1 MSPSA
6 MLGPPLGQGPVTHR
20 GDKLDS
26 PPSTGTSATEPEVS
40 THQHGRSSGGS
51 GAEIQQ
57 HGCDRSDQRG
67 RRLHRRI
74 LGQWKGYEKEIVSAV
89 FWMILLFRERIVES
103 FDRPVSV
110 RRPLGPPRSPRSP
123 FPGHSRYVYDVPVMP
138 PERPDTP
145 ALESRACVRVRK
157 AANQLF
163 FARLTGRWGG
173 KGLAPQLRLVYMC
186 VAAGVERLG

>member
-1 MSPSA
+1 MDGAAGAAAPRYS
-6 MLGPPLGQGPVTHR
+6 
-20 GDKLDS
+20 
-26 PPSTGTSATEPEVS
+26 STVATAAINVVD
-40 THQHGRSSGGS
+40 GFIVGY
-51 GAEIQQ
+51 
-57 HGCDRSDQRG
+57 
-67 RRLHRRI
+67 
-74 LGQWKGYEKEIVSAV
+74 GQWKGNEKEIVSAV